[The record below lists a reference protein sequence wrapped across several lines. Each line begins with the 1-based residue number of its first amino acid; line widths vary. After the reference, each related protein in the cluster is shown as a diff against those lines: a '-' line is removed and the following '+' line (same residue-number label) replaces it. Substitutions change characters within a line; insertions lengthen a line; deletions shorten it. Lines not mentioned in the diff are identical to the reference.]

1 MADSVVPLP
10 FVKVLTP
17 AIPAGQPL
25 PVLLIHGW
33 ASGSVYWEPL
43 AAKLLDAGREVWILD
58 LPGYHPGE
66 SLPPDFAWT
75 LDSAAAS
82 VAAAL
87 DARRPARAAQEPV
100 HLVGHSMGGSVSLTL
115 AAARPD
121 LVASLTLVGMAPVP
135 QNQGFKDVLRSQ
147 LGQGFF
153 DTATKAKLMNAW
165 YGDLSAEDM
174 ERLSTGF
181 DAPFPVLYASA
192 LAAMTGVE
200 PSVPGRV
207 HAPLLVIAGTDDR
220 VRPMEQMRAFVAEG
234 PGRQLKAISG
244 AGHNVHWERPRECA
258 EALTGFWETSR
269 PRPA

>member
-1 MADSVVPLP
+1 MADSAVPLP

-17 AIPAGQPL
+17 AIPAGQRIPA
-25 PVLLIHGW
+25 VLVHGW

-43 AAKLLDAGREVWILD
+43 AKKLLDAGREVWIPD

-66 SLPPDFAWT
+66 ILPPEFEWS
-75 LDSAAAS
+75 LGSAAAS
-82 VAAAL
+82 LASAIEL
-87 DARRPARAAQEPV
+87 RGSGPV

-135 QNQGFKDVLRSQ
+135 QNQGFKEVLKSQ
-147 LGQGFF
+147 LDQKFF
-153 DTATKAKLMNAW
+153 DAETKVKLMNAW
-165 YGDLSAEDM
+165 YGELSEADMDRLSA
-174 ERLSTGF
+174 GF
-181 DAPFPVLYASA
+181 DVPFPVLSASA

-207 HAPLLVIAGTDDR
+207 HAPLLVIAGTKDR
-220 VRPMEQMRAFVAEG
+220 VRPIEQMRAFVAQS
-234 PGRQLKAISG
+234 PARQLRAITG

-258 EALTGFWETSR
+258 KALTGFWETSR
-269 PRPA
+269 PLPA